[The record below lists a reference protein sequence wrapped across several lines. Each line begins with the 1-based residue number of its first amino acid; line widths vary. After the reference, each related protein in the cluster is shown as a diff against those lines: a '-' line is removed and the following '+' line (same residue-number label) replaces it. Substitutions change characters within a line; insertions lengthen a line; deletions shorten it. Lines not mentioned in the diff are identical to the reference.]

1 MAANNLK
8 KQYVEDVQSE
18 EASLDIKDFLYM
30 CLAKWRWFVASIF
43 IVLAFAVTY
52 ILVTEPTYTRSSQVL
67 IKSESEGSS
76 ISNAVGEFSN
86 LGLFSAKSNV
96 HNELSAISS
105 PSVIMDVVNRLKL
118 YVNYKTD
125 GTFYNKTVYGDNLPL
140 TVQFIDVEDNASAKL
155 DLEIDESG
163 QVTLSDF
170 EKVYN
175 GDEFESDEVVSCRL
189 LEPVN
194 TPIGRIVVAPTLNW
208 KEGEAAHLYVTK
220 SGIHGTAQACQKS
233 LSVTL
238 NSKEADVIDLSY
250 VDVSPQRAVDVLN
263 EIVEVYNE
271 KWIDDKNR
279 VTESTSEFIAER
291 LDSLVKELGDVD
303 ENISSYKSQQLLP
316 DVTVATNMYM
326 NQSSKLM
333 DEMLKLNNELSMAR
347 YILNYVKDSAN
358 DKKLLPVN
366 SGLSNSGVEA
376 QIGTY
381 NDMQL
386 RLAQLTAGNDIKNP
400 VITDLQSSIA
410 STRSAIIASVENL
423 VVTLETQM
431 ENLKDNEVET
441 TGRIAANPVQ
451 EKYLLSVGRQQKVK
465 EALYLFLLQKRE
477 ENELS
482 RAFTAYNT
490 RIITPPMGS
499 LLPTAPVK
507 MKILMIAFILGL
519 LLPGGILFLRE
530 NMITT
535 VRGRRDLE
543 KLSVPM
549 VGEIPLN
556 NEKKSFWKKNSED
569 AEKSRMVVAEDSRD
583 IINEAFRVLRTNIEF
598 MAKGS
603 DSNVIVIT
611 SFNPGSGKSFIAM
624 NISKSL
630 AIAGKKVL
638 VIDGDMR
645 HASTSQYV
653 KSPRVGL
660 SNYLAGQ
667 FDDVKPYIVVSDY
680 HKNLSVLPV
689 GALPPNPTELLE
701 DDRLSAMINAV
712 KHNYDYV
719 FIDCPPID
727 IVADT
732 QIIEK
737 YADRTFFIVR
747 AGLLEKTMLPELE
760 DMYQG
765 NRFKNMSMILNATT
779 DGGGG
784 RYGNRYGYRYGYR
797 YGSHY
802 YAYGSKSKK

>member
-43 IVLAFAVTY
+43 IVLAFAVAY

-67 IKSESEGSS
+67 IKSDSEGSS
-76 ISNAVGEFSN
+76 ISNAVGGFSD

-105 PSVIMDVVNRLKL
+105 PSVMMDVVNRLKL

-208 KEGEAAHLYVTK
+208 KEGEAVHLYVTK
-220 SGIHGTAQACQKS
+220 NGVHGTAQACQKN
-233 LSVTL
+233 LSVSL

-347 YILNYVKDSAN
+347 YILNYVKDGAN

-381 NDMQL
+381 NEMQL

-598 MAKGS
+598 MSKGS

-680 HKNLSVLPV
+680 HHNLSVLPV

-701 DDRLSAMINAV
+701 DDRLETMINAV